1 MKAPIGSLNPAI
13 RTVHIWGGGVA
24 GLLMGHF
31 LSRQG
36 FDVQLYE
43 KSDRL
48 GGKIQSQQLPEG
60 IMEQGPNAIF
70 ATAEIEAW
78 LHSLGLKVI
87 PTTPKLKRRLW
98 NGTPLAP
105 MSFGLALKLFPKLFK
120 RTPSVNDGITV
131 AQFFRPL
138 LGTHVES
145 LLSPA
150 LQGIY
155 GCGAD
160 ELTIASVW
168 PQLKPGRYWQVLRSL
183 KSTKARSVSFEGG
196 MSEFIE
202 ALAKSIKGQIHLNYN
217 GAFEMRPNT
226 IICTEAPAAS
236 LLLNGSWAEGARLL
250 ERLEYLPLSSVTVLS
265 AEIPE
270 TRGVFGYLFPRA
282 SGVNAL
288 GVLFNR
294 EIFPQR
300 AGMTFILPGTEDLES
315 RVKAD
320 LQKLSWSAGPLKMHS
335 WTKALPRYNQTRTTT
350 LKALQHD
357 PERPFELVLFGN
369 YVAGISLRDMIQTV
383 SNFSGAHA
391 PL

>member
-1 MKAPIGSLNPAI
+1 VKAPIGSLNPAV
-13 RTVHIWGGGVA
+13 RSVHIWGGGVA

-36 FDVQLYE
+36 FDIQLYE

-48 GGKIQSQQLPEG
+48 GGKIQSHLLPEG
-60 IMEQGPNAIF
+60 VIEEGPNAIF
-70 ATAEIEAW
+70 ATAEIESW
-78 LHSLGLKVI
+78 LQSLGLTVI
-87 PTTPKLKRRLW
+87 PATPKLKRRLW

-105 MSFGLALKLFPKLFK
+105 MSFGLALKLLPKLFK

-150 LQGIY
+150 LQGVY

-168 PQLKPGRYWQVLRSL
+168 PQLKAGRYWQVLRSL
-183 KSTKARSVSFEGG
+183 RSTKARSVSFKGG
-196 MSEFIE
+196 MTEFIQ
-202 ALAKSIKGQIHLNYN
+202 ALAKSIKGQIHLNYT
-217 GAFEMRPNT
+217 GAFELRPNT
-226 IICTEAPAAS
+226 LICTEAHAAS
-236 LLLNGSWAEGARLL
+236 HLLNGSWAEGARLL
-250 ERLEYLPLSSVTVLS
+250 ERLQYLSLSSVVALTP
-265 AEIPE
+265 EIPE
-270 TRGVFGYLFPRA
+270 TRGVFGYLFPRS
-282 SGVNAL
+282 SGVHAL

-300 AGMTFILPGTEDLES
+300 AGVTFILPGTDDLET
-315 RVKAD
+315 RVQSD
-320 LQKLSWSAGPLKMHS
+320 LKMLSWPAGPLKTHT
-335 WTKALPRYNQTRTTT
+335 WAKALPRYNQTRTTT

-369 YVAGISLRDMIQTV
+369 YVAGISLRDMIQTA
-383 SNFSGAHA
+383 SSFAGAHA